1 MSAIFDVFKDRI
13 VNAKSADEVEDLIK
27 QFRRSRE
34 NGDISESEEDNL
46 KDIANR
52 QLEADEGNTP
62 K

>member
-1 MSAIFDVFKDRI
+1 MSVTFDVFRERIINANTEEEVKD
-13 VNAKSADEVEDLIK
+13 LMK

-34 NGDISESEEDNL
+34 NGDISEEEESNL

-52 QLEADEGNTP
+52 QLET

>member
-1 MSAIFDVFKDRI
+1 MSAIFDVFRDRI